1 MEFKWFLCFCVRFQK
16 ITQKFIR
23 IFFIINALNNW
34 KHSFGWLLTDKQADW
49 KPYEC
54 YWWDGKI
61 NNKHLLTTFKPLM
74 NINFKIFILKRQ
86 HRITE
91 ILLITGMVKMYS
103 DSKKFTKGFRFFFPY
118 FLFCV
123 LFLDNQHLGERC
135 NSLFEPKLKLVLY
148 KYEVVVV

>member
-1 MEFKWFLCFCVRFQK
+1 MIFMLCSFSKIIQK
-16 ITQKFIR
+16 NNR

-91 ILLITGMVKMYS
+91 ILLITGVVKTYS
-103 DSKKFTKGFRFFFPY
+103 DSKKFAKGFLFFSYFFFVFY
-118 FLFCV
+118 FWTI
-123 LFLDNQHLGERC
+123 NTGETDGKGELLQKC
-135 NSLFEPKLKLVLY
+135 YCFMNMTSP
-148 KYEVVVV
+148 